1 MWCICVTGGGG
12 GGGSV
17 SLGEE
22 SDGIDREVRFSV
34 YHARARAVLLYRV
47 VRVDRCESGTCGMNE
62 LHGTRCG
69 RGTCGMK
76 YIESRCGSG
85 NPLLSLC

>member
-1 MWCICVTGGGG
+1 M
-12 GGGSV
+12 
-17 SLGEE
+17 
-22 SDGIDREVRFSV
+22 
-34 YHARARAVLLYRV
+34 LLYRV

-62 LHGTRCG
+62 LHGTCGMNELHGTRCG
-69 RGTCGMK
+69 SGTCGMK